1 MSKAYECAHLKPPNY
16 PVVKDLF
23 DQIDARKDGLIDH
36 NEWVTTFGAI
46 TEGKGVRGTKLAAW
60 ENSREFDRIGAEIAK
75 NRNFIGAAIAK
86 RLEQEGQAGTL
97 FTFE

>member
-1 MSKAYECAHLKPPNY
+1 M
-16 PVVKDLF
+16 
-23 DQIDARKDGLIDH
+23 IDS
-36 NEWVTTFGAI
+36 NEWVSAFGAI
-46 TEGKGVRGTKLAAW
+46 TEGKGVRGTKLTAW

-86 RLEQEGQAGTL
+86 RLEQDGQSGTL